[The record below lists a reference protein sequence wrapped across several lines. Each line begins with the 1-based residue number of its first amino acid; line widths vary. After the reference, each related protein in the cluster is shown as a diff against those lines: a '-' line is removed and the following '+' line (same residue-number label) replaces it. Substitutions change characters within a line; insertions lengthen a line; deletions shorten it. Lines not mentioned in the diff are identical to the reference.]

1 MIPTAVVSLATGVL
15 CIAALTCH
23 AAGAAGDI
31 AAGTQPSKFRLL
43 SEGMEVEEVLQ
54 EVITR
59 FNLDLNI
66 SDPSRARAMSALE

>member
-1 MIPTAVVSLATGVL
+1 
-15 CIAALTCH
+15 
-23 AAGAAGDI
+23 
-31 AAGTQPSKFRLL
+31 
-43 SEGMEVEEVLQ
+43 MEVEEVLQ